1 MMKKLLS
8 LAMSLMLICG
18 MCGLAEMEIV
28 TDVPV
33 SATAVG
39 EVIQSVSMTTGLPKD
54 RPDQTMVVQFDN
66 EPGARPQK
74 GIASADIVYET
85 ELYNGGYTRYTVVFN
100 DTIPEKVEAVRSARM
115 VNIDFYKEYD
125 GAFVHYGAQY
135 SEGSNA
141 EEYLD
146 SVRLGA
152 RYDGIKG
159 IAGFYRDDSRKAP
172 NNVVC
177 KLQDLYNKTD
187 WSNHVQKS
195 PLKFSETGYIVKG
208 EPVSEFTIEYR
219 AGSYVPGYVFKDGKY
234 DRYYNGNP
242 YKDGWTGEHVTCSNV
257 IVQHVNYD
265 WYDGDG
271 SRPKVALFGT
281 GSCEYFIDGYHF
293 TGYWERSD
301 VNSNTTYYD
310 ADGNEVIFKPGKT
323 FIQVVKQGVAVNI
336 NGTEAPGTLKNGS
349 RGEEVKK
356 LQQKLVDM
364 GLLND
369 TVDGI
374 YGNNTANAVSAAE
387 ALLGMEQTGVANP
400 DFLDA
405 LYAQ

>member
-1 MMKKLLS
+1 
-8 LAMSLMLICG
+8 
-18 MCGLAEMEIV
+18 
-28 TDVPV
+28 
-33 SATAVG
+33 
-39 EVIQSVSMTTGLPKD
+39 
-54 RPDQTMVVQFDN
+54 MVAQMDN

-85 ELYNGGYTRYTVVFN
+85 ELYNGGYTRYTAVFN
-100 DTIPEKVEAVRSARM
+100 DTIPEEIEAIRSTRI

-125 GAFVHYGAQY
+125 GAFIHYGAQPY
-135 SEGSNA
+135 EGSNA
-141 EEYLD
+141 ADYLEA
-146 SVRLGA
+146 VRLGA

-195 PLKFSETGYIVKG
+195 PLKFSEIGYTVKG
-208 EPVSEFTIEYR
+208 EPVSEFTVEYR

-234 DRYYNGNP
+234 YRYYNDNA
-242 YKDGWTGEHVTCSNV
+242 YVDGWTGEQVTCDNV
-257 IVQHVNYD
+257 IVQHVNYE
-265 WYDGDG
+265 WFDGASD
-271 SRPKVALFGT
+271 RPKVALFGT
-281 GSCEYFIDGYHF
+281 GSCDYFIDGMHF
-293 TGYWERSD
+293 TGTWERAD
-301 VNSNTTYYD
+301 VNSNTIYRD
-310 ADGNEVIFKPGKT
+310 ADGNEVLFKPGKT
-323 FIQVVKQGVAVNI
+323 FIQVVKQGVALNI
-336 NGTEAPGTLKNGS
+336 DGTETPGTLKNGS

-356 LQQKLVDM
+356 LQQKLLDM

-369 TVDGI
+369 VVDGI
-374 YGNNTANAVSAAE
+374 YGNNTAAAVSAAE

>member
-1 MMKKLLS
+1 MKRLFS
-8 LAMSLMLICG
+8 IAMGLILICS

-28 TDVPV
+28 TDMPV
-33 SATAVG
+33 SATASKTQG
-39 EVIQSVSMTTGLPKD
+39 ISMTTGCVIDKENH
-54 RPDQTMVVQFDN
+54 TMVAQMDN

-74 GIASADIVYET
+74 GIGSADIVYET
-85 ELYNGGYTRYTVVFN
+85 ELYNGGYTRYTAVFN
-100 DTIPEKVEAVRSARM
+100 DVIPEKIEAIRSTRI
-115 VNIDFYKEYD
+115 VNVDFYKEYD
-125 GAFVHYGAQY
+125 GAFIHYGAQY
-135 SEGSNA
+135 NEGSNA
-141 EEYLD
+141 EVYLNQV
-146 SVRLGA
+146 SLGV
-152 RYDGIKG
+152 RYDGFKG

-195 PLKFSETGYIVKG
+195 PLKFSETDYTVQG

-234 DRYYNGNP
+234 YRYYNGNP
-242 YKDGWTGEHVTCSNV
+242 YVDGWTEEQVTCSNV

-265 WYDGDG
+265 WYDGDS

-281 GSCEYFIDGYHF
+281 GSCDYFIDGYHF
-293 TGYWERSD
+293 TGTWERAD
-301 VNSNTTYYD
+301 VNSNTIYRD
-310 ADGNEVIFKPGKT
+310 ADGNEVLFKPGKT
-323 FIQVVKQGVAVNI
+323 FIQVVKQGVALNI
-336 NGTEAPGTLKNGS
+336 DGTETPGTLKNGS
-349 RGEEVKK
+349 RGEDVKK
-356 LQQKLVDM
+356 LQQKLLDM

-369 TVDGI
+369 VVDGI
-374 YGNNTANAVSAAE
+374 YGGKTAAAVSAAE

-400 DFLDA
+400 DFLEA